1 MNVTNGFEYY
11 QILYIML
18 QNMLVLVRDTGELEI
33 KKSEAEA
40 TINLAIHRLYLKE
53 FLNCIFYKHLCHL
66 LIMFENV

>member
-11 QILYIML
+11 QILYML
-18 QNMLVLVRDTGELEI
+18 QNMLVPVRNTGQLEI

-40 TINLAIHRLYLKE
+40 TVNLAIHRLYLKE

-66 LIMFENV
+66 LTMFENV